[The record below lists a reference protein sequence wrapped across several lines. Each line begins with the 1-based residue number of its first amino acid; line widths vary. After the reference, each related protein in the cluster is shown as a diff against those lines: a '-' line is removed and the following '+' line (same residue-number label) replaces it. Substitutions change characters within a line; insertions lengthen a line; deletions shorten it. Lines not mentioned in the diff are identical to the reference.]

1 MPNCYVLGG
10 LGESGLSKSTLANDT
25 VWIDLGVLMLGQLGL
40 MRLAPDG
47 TSPGPPDGVALQP
60 LGVIGPYCGFPTAIL
75 AAQLL
80 PHGYRTA
87 GWAWDWRQT
96 VYAAGVRLA
105 ATIRSEVTTDD
116 PCAIVA
122 HSAGGLV
129 ARAAWTELGL
139 TGQQGLVRRI
149 VTLGTPHWG
158 SYTVVSYWQGSN
170 VSIDWLVYANQQL
183 GSSVYGHAPD
193 FWGYVSRPR
202 GFYQLL
208 GLTWPSYYDLLPTLG
223 APDATADPNR
233 ALLYQAANWPEDFR
247 PQQAWLDWS
256 RDHTGPWLRSAASKP
271 PAHVLTCVSGVNTTV
286 ASALTS
292 AEGFAEGGGLGQY
305 VAGDNAVTRDSAEL
319 ATGVI
324 WRYGIDHENLLPT
337 LANSGDL
344 RDLVLEVRAPGPAP
358 SPEASPAQ
366 QGTYLDPL
374 PFAVSPGQVGVPNN
388 CLAGTCGC

>member
-1 MPNCYVLGG
+1 MPRCYVIGG
-10 LGESGLSKSTLANDT
+10 LGESTLDRSRAGT
-25 VWIDLGVLMLGQLGL
+25 QPVWIDLAVLMLGKLGE

-47 TSPGPPDGVALQP
+47 TSPGEPDGVPLFATSGVDPYLQ
-60 LGVIGPYCGFPTAIL
+60 FPTLIL

-80 PHGYRTA
+80 PSGYRTTVIP
-87 GWAWDWRQT
+87 WDWRMA
-96 VYAAGVRLA
+96 VYSAGVLLA
-105 ATIRSEVTTDD
+105 AQIRTEVTSAD

-139 TGQQGLVRRI
+139 TGQTGLVRRI

-158 SYTVVSYWQGSN
+158 SYSVVNYWQGGN
-170 VSIDWLVYANQQL
+170 VSIDWLIYANQQL
-183 GSSVYGHAPD
+183 GATVYGHAPD

-202 GFYQLL
+202 LFYQQL
-208 GLTWPSYYDLLPTLG
+208 GLTWPSYYDILPTLG

-233 ALLYQAANWPEDFR
+233 ALLYQASNWPAAFR

-271 PAHVLTCVSGVNTTV
+271 PPEVLTCVSGVNTTV
-286 ASALTS
+286 PSALTS
-292 AEGFAEGGGLGQY
+292 PEEFAQGGGLGQY
-305 VAGDNAVTRDSAEL
+305 VIGDNAVTRDSAEL
-319 ATGVI
+319 STGVI

-337 LANSGDL
+337 LANSGEL
-344 RDLVLEVRAPGPAP
+344 RDLILDVRSPGPAP
-358 SPEASPAQ
+358 TPEQSPDQ
-366 QGTYLDPL
+366 QGTFLNAL
-374 PFAVSPGQVGVPNN
+374 PFAVRPGQVGVPNN